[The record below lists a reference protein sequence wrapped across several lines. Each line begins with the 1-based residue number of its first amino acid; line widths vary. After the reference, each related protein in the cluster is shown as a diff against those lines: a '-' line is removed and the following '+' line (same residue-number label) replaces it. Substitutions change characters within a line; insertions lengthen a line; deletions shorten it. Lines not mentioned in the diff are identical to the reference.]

1 MWLNKLPQLAAFALT
16 QGFGFFQGPPPTGEA
31 WLVDYSKHTQL
42 CAPPCADMKDSNGY
56 DC

>member
-1 MWLNKLPQLAAFALT
+1 MWFNKLPQLAAFALT

-31 WLVDYSKHTQL
+31 WPADYSKHTQL
-42 CAPPCADMKDSNGY
+42 CTPPWADMEDSNGS